1 MRVVRGAA
9 ATPEADRSATA
20 RLLDRVESD
29 GEARLRVWC
38 PPKQVAF
45 GRRDAAAE
53 GYERAREAASDHGYE
68 PIERSVGGRAVAHT
82 GTTVSFAYAVG
93 NDDGI
98 QTRYRGVTGLL
109 KRALRS
115 VDATVQ
121 HGEPAHSFCP
131 GTHSLQNGGKVAGLA
146 QRVRRDAA
154 LVAGYVV
161 VRHEDEA
168 AIATALVPVYSA
180 LGVPFDPDSVGSV
193 EGAGGPADPQRVLD
207 AIASAFAS
215 GRDYQS
221 EPVEALGA

>member
-9 ATPEADRSATA
+9 ATPEADRAATA
-20 RLLDRVESD
+20 AMLDRVESD
-29 GEARLRVWC
+29 GEAWLRVWQ
-38 PPKQVAF
+38 PPRHVAF

-53 GYERAREAASDHGYE
+53 GYERAREAAGEHGYE

-82 GTTVSFAYAVG
+82 GTTVSFAYAVS

-109 KRALRS
+109 KRALQS
-115 VDATVQ
+115 VDVTVQ

-131 GTHSLQNGGKVAGLA
+131 GTHSLQNRGKIVGLA

-161 VRHEDEA
+161 VRREDEA
-168 AIATALVPVYSA
+168 AIATALMPVYRA
-180 LGVPFDPDSVGSV
+180 LGVPFDPESVGSV

-207 AIASAFAS
+207 AIESAFSS
-215 GRDYQS
+215 GSDYQS
-221 EPVEALGA
+221 VGIEALAE